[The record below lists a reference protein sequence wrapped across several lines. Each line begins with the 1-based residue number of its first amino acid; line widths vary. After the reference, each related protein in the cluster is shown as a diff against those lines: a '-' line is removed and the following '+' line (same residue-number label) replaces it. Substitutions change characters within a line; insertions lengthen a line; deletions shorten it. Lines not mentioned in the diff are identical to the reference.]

1 MINIRPVTDLRNKF
15 SEIEEKV
22 AEGEPVYLTKNGYG
36 TMVVLSIEEVVLS
49 IEEYSRLT
57 SLIDEKLSEAEIV
70 ASSNPK
76 RYTHDEV
83 FGKMREYLSNGK

>member
-36 TMVVLSIEEVVLS
+36 TMVVLSIEE
-49 IEEYSRLT
+49 
-57 SLIDEKLSEAEIV
+57 DEKLSEAEIV

>member
-1 MINIRPVTDLRNKF
+1 MITIRPVTALRNKF

-36 TMVVLSIEEVVLS
+36 TMVVLS

>member
-1 MINIRPVTDLRNKF
+1 M
-15 SEIEEKV
+15 
-22 AEGEPVYLTKNGYG
+22 
-36 TMVVLSIEEVVLS
+36 VVLS

-57 SLIDEKLSEAEIV
+57 SIIDEKLSEAEIV

-83 FGKMREYLSNGK
+83 FGKMKEYLSSGK

>member
-1 MINIRPVTDLRNKF
+1 M
-15 SEIEEKV
+15 
-22 AEGEPVYLTKNGYG
+22 
-36 TMVVLSIEEVVLS
+36 VVLS

-57 SLIDEKLSEAEIV
+57 SLIDEKLSEAEII